1 MSVKKGALRHIRIE
15 PDTAK
20 GSKGAQVTISK
31 HLSEG
36 AQKGG
41 WLRNEDEEKK
51 SHKTPEEAAA
61 HVLSTLKEHFGSGSP
76 TNDSGDD
83 GVEGAKASKGGKS
96 AKANVSHP
104 ATDDGPNP
112 SNDSWA

>member
-20 GSKGAQVTISK
+20 GSKGAQVAISK
-31 HLSEG
+31 HMSES

-61 HVLSTLKEHFGSGSP
+61 HVLQTLKEHFGAGA
-76 TNDSGDD
+76 NEDD
-83 GVEGAKASKGGKS
+83 GIDGAKASKGGKS
-96 AKANVSHP
+96 ANARASHP
-104 ATDDGPNP
+104 ASDNGPAP
-112 SNDSWA
+112 TSDSW